1 MYATTAVITGS
12 TGGIGK
18 EIARGLAVRGAS
30 AMAKPASQIA
40 ERTDLQAEKRFMGWT
55 FSRPRNRNAV
65 WNLCTSL
72 SLQTLG
78 GKA

>member
-30 AMAKPASQIA
+30 AMAKPASRIA
-40 ERTDLQAEKRFMGWT
+40 ERTDPQAEKRFMGWT
-55 FSRPRNRNAV
+55 FSQPRNRNAV

-72 SLQTLG
+72 RLQTLG